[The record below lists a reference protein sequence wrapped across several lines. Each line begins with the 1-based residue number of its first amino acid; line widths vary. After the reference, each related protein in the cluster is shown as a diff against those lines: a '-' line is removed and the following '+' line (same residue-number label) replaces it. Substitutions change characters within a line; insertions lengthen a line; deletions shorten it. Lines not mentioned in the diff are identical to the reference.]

1 MAGPAASD
9 SQSVLPA
16 ESAALATMA
25 GAGASCAQAIPS
37 PSAACAAAVSGATHD
52 SYSAAFTPHPE
63 AAFPV
68 WRTFVPTARLYRSPA
83 RRNRSCSERRR
94 PRGNLSLA
102 MMNESIS
109 PPESALTTAVERLP
123 VIVFRLDRQLRLL
136 YINPAI
142 TTILGPRPEDLIGR
156 TALEAG
162 VNPEQWGLFAAACQR
177 VFTTGAPQEADFVA
191 ATSQG
196 TRHFEAHLFP
206 EADAD
211 GNVTSI
217 IGITTDR
224 TGRKLVEDALR
235 ESEERYHALI
245 SNVKSY
251 ALFGTDLQGIATTW
265 NEGVQRLLGYSRNEF
280 IGLTTEKLFSAEDV
294 ANGVHRDELQT
305 AAQDG
310 NSSNDL
316 WMLQK
321 DGTPFFAASVISR
334 ATDTGGHVIGFS
346 VVLRDRTAWKL
357 AQQERDTLLERERTF
372 RHEAEQA
379 SRLKDEFLATLSHE
393 LRSPL
398 NAIVGWVH
406 IARRHAGDNV
416 ELARSLDTIERN
428 VRAQTQIVN
437 DLLDMSRIMTG
448 QVRLDTQTIDLRD
461 AVSNAVEAVR
471 PAADLKR
478 VRIEKDLDA
487 SIGWTKVDQS
497 RLQQVLWNLLSNAVK
512 FTAPGGRVRVALER
526 VNSHA
531 EIIIQDSGVGIAP
544 AFLPFVFERFRQE
557 DSSTTRRHGGLGLGL
572 SIVKSLAELHG
583 GSVRASSPGEGQGS
597 TFTVSLPIVS
607 VQQEDSASESRGR
620 RIDDMNALPRLDHT
634 NVLVVDDEADSLLF
648 FGRLLEE
655 CGAHV
660 LLAVDA
666 DQAMDV
672 LRTEPVDI
680 LISDIG
686 MAGADGYQLIGQVR
700 ALKDER
706 LSTIPAVAVTAYARA
721 DDRRRLL
728 LAGFQMHMS
737 KPVEPH
743 ELIAGISSL
752 IGLTSHNAALKRAA
766 S

>member
-1 MAGPAASD
+1 MHEPNG
-9 SQSVLPA
+9 L
-16 ESAALATMA
+16 
-25 GAGASCAQAIPS
+25 
-37 PSAACAAAVSGATHD
+37 
-52 SYSAAFTPHPE
+52 
-63 AAFPV
+63 
-68 WRTFVPTARLYRSPA
+68 
-83 RRNRSCSERRR
+83 
-94 PRGNLSLA
+94 
-102 MMNESIS
+102 
-109 PPESALTTAVERLP
+109 PESAPTNVVERLP
-123 VIVFRLDRQLRLL
+123 VIVFRLDRQLRLR
-136 YINPAI
+136 YVNPAV
-142 TTILGPRPEDLIGR
+142 TTILGLRPEDLIGR

-162 VNPEQWGLFAAACQR
+162 VDSEQWAAFRIACEKA
-177 VFTTGAPQEADFVA
+177 FTTGKPTEADFVA
-191 ATSQG
+191 RTAQG
-196 TRHFEAHLFP
+196 TRYFEAHLFP
-206 EADAD
+206 EADAQ
-211 GNVTSI
+211 GVVTSLL
-217 IGITTDR
+217 GITTDR
-224 TGRKLVEDALR
+224 TGRKVVEQALR

-251 ALFGTDLQGIATTW
+251 ALFATDLNGIATTW
-265 NEGVQRLLGYSRNEF
+265 NEGVQRVLGYTRDEF
-280 IGLTTEKLFSAEDV
+280 IGLMTERLFSTEDV
-294 ANGVHRDELQT
+294 AKGIHRQELQT

-310 NSSNDL
+310 SSANDL

-321 DGTPFFAASVISR
+321 DGTPFFAACTLSR
-334 ATDTGGHVIGFS
+334 ATDASGHVTGFS

-357 AQQERDTLLERERTF
+357 AQQERDTLLERERTV
-372 RHEAEQA
+372 RQEAEQA

-406 IARRHAGDNV
+406 IARRHAGDNA

-448 QVRLDTQTIDLRD
+448 QVRLDMQTMDLRD

-471 PAADLKR
+471 PAADAKR
-478 VRIEKDLDA
+478 VRVEKTLDG
-487 SIGWTKVDQS
+487 SIGWTKVDPA
-497 RLQQVLWNLLSNAVK
+497 RLQQILWNLLANAVK
-512 FTAPGGRVRVALER
+512 FTPPGGRVRVALEHA
-526 VNSHA
+526 NSHA
-531 EIIIQDSGVGIAP
+531 EIVIQDSGVGIAST
-544 AFLPFVFERFRQE
+544 FLPFVFERFRQE

-597 TFTVSLPIVS
+597 TFTVALPIVP
-607 VQQEDSASESRGR
+607 VQSEEAAADNRGR
-620 RIDDMNALPRLDHT
+620 GPFDLNALPRLDHT

-666 DQAMDV
+666 DQAMD
-672 LRTEPVDI
+672 LLCNEPVDI

-743 ELIAGISSL
+743 ELVAGISSL

-766 S
+766 N

>member
-1 MAGPAASD
+1 LTVPD
-9 SQSVLPA
+9 
-16 ESAALATMA
+16 ESPRLE
-25 GAGASCAQAIPS
+25 
-37 PSAACAAAVSGATHD
+37 AAAATN
-52 SYSAAFTPHPE
+52 
-63 AAFPV
+63 V
-68 WRTFVPTARLYRSPA
+68 
-83 RRNRSCSERRR
+83 
-94 PRGNLSLA
+94 
-102 MMNESIS
+102 
-109 PPESALTTAVERLP
+109 VERLP
-123 VIVFRLDRQLRLL
+123 VIVFRLDRNLRLL
-136 YINPAI
+136 YVNPAV

-162 VNPEQWGLFAAACQR
+162 VDLEQWAPFEAACQK
-177 VFTTGAPQEADFVA
+177 VFTTGKPSEADFVA
-191 ATSQG
+191 RTAQG

-206 EADAD
+206 EADPA
-211 GNVTSI
+211 GEVISI
-217 IGITTDR
+217 LGITTDR

-251 ALFGTDLQGIATTW
+251 ALFATDLRGIATTW
-265 NEGVQRLLGYSRNEF
+265 NEGVQRLLGYTREEF
-280 IGLTTEKLFSAEDV
+280 IGLTAERLFSAEDV
-294 ANGVHRDELQT
+294 AKGIYRHELQV
-305 AAQDG
+305 AAEEG
-310 NSSNDL
+310 GSANDL

-321 DGTPFFAASVISR
+321 DGTPFFAACTFSR
-334 ATDTGGHVIGFS
+334 ATDTSGHVTGFS

-357 AQQERDTLLERERTF
+357 AQQERDTLLERERAV
-372 RHEAEQA
+372 RQEAEQA

-448 QVRLDTQTIDLRD
+448 QVRLDMQTIDLRD

-471 PAADLKR
+471 PAADAKR
-478 VRIEKDLDA
+478 VRIEKALEGN
-487 SIGWTKVDQS
+487 IGWTKVDPA
-497 RLQQVLWNLLSNAVK
+497 RLQQILWNLLANAVK
-512 FTAPGGRVRVALER
+512 FTPPGGRVRVALER

-531 EIIIQDSGVGIAP
+531 ELVIQDSGVGIAP

-583 GSVRASSPGEGQGS
+583 GTVRASSPGEGQGS
-597 TFTVSLPIVS
+597 TFTVALPIVS
-607 VQQEDSASESRGR
+607 VEEVAGDARSRVPF
-620 RIDDMNALPRLDHT
+620 DLNALPRLDHT

-672 LRTEPVDI
+672 LRSEPVDI

-706 LSTIPAVAVTAYARA
+706 LATIPAVAVTAYARA

-728 LAGFQMHMS
+728 LAGFQMHMA

-743 ELIAGISSL
+743 ELVAGISSL
-752 IGLTSHNAALKRAA
+752 MGLTSRNAALKRAA
-766 S
+766 N

>member
-1 MAGPAASD
+1 MILD
-9 SQSVLPA
+9 ELNRSQA
-16 ESAALATMA
+16 
-25 GAGASCAQAIPS
+25 PS
-37 PSAACAAAVSGATHD
+37 PTNV
-52 SYSAAFTPHPE
+52 
-63 AAFPV
+63 
-68 WRTFVPTARLYRSPA
+68 
-83 RRNRSCSERRR
+83 
-94 PRGNLSLA
+94 
-102 MMNESIS
+102 
-109 PPESALTTAVERLP
+109 VERLP

-136 YINPAI
+136 YINPAV
-142 TTILGPRPEDLIGR
+142 TTILGPRAEDLIGH

-162 VNPEQWGLFAAACQR
+162 LDPEQWGAFEAACAK
-177 VFTTGAPQEADFVA
+177 VFSMGTPTEADFVA
-191 ATSQG
+191 RTAQG
-196 TRHFEAHLFP
+196 KRYFEAHLFP
-206 EADAD
+206 ETDPS
-211 GNVTSI
+211 GGVTSI
-217 IGITTDR
+217 LGITTDR
-224 TGRKLVEDALR
+224 TGRKLAEDALR
-235 ESEERYHALI
+235 ESEERYHTLI

-251 ALFGTDLQGIATTW
+251 ALFATDLRGVATTW
-265 NEGVQRLLGYSRNEF
+265 NEGVQRLLGYTRSEF
-280 IGLTTEKLFSAEDV
+280 IGLPTEKLFSAEDV
-294 ANGVHRDELQT
+294 AKGVYRHELQV
-305 AAQDG
+305 AAEEG
-310 NSSNDL
+310 SSASDL

-321 DGTPFFAASVISR
+321 DGTPFFAACSLSR
-334 ATDTGGHVIGFS
+334 AADASGHVTGFS

-357 AQQERDTLLERERTF
+357 AQQERDALLERERTV

-406 IARRHAGDNV
+406 IARRHAGDNA
-416 ELARSLDTIERN
+416 ELARALDTIERN

-448 QVRLDTQTIDLRD
+448 QVRLDRQTIDLRD
-461 AVSNAVEAVR
+461 ALSNAVEAVR
-471 PAADLKR
+471 PAAEAKR
-478 VRIEKDLDA
+478 VRLDTA
-487 SIGWTKVDQS
+487 LEAGIGWTRVDPA
-497 RLQQVLWNLLSNAVK
+497 RLQQILWNLLANAVK
-512 FTAPGGRVRVALER
+512 FTPPGGKVRVALER

-531 EIIIQDSGVGIAP
+531 EIVIQDSGVGIAP

-583 GSVRASSPGEGQGS
+583 GSVRASSPGEGQGA
-597 TFTVSLPIVS
+597 TFTVALPIVPAQS
-607 VQQEDSASESRGR
+607 DEAVSDARPR
-620 RIDDMNALPRLDHT
+620 ATFDFNALPRLDHT

-672 LRTEPVDI
+672 LHSEPVDI
-680 LISDIG
+680 LVSDIG

-700 ALKDER
+700 ALEDER
-706 LSTIPAVAVTAYARA
+706 LATIPAVAVTAYARA
-721 DDRRRLL
+721 DDRRRVL

-752 IGLTSHNAALKRAA
+752 MGLTSRNAALKRAA
-766 S
+766 N

>member
-1 MAGPAASD
+1 M
-9 SQSVLPA
+9 
-16 ESAALATMA
+16 
-25 GAGASCAQAIPS
+25 
-37 PSAACAAAVSGATHD
+37 HD
-52 SYSAAFTPHPE
+52 S
-63 AAFPV
+63 
-68 WRTFVPTARLYRSPA
+68 
-83 RRNRSCSERRR
+83 NRPQERA
-94 PRGNLSLA
+94 P
-102 MMNESIS
+102 MNV
-109 PPESALTTAVERLP
+109 VERLP

-136 YINPAI
+136 YVNPAV

-162 VNPEQWGLFAAACQR
+162 VDPEQWASFEAACHK
-177 VFTTGAPQEADFVA
+177 VFATGEPTAADFVA
-191 ATSQG
+191 RTAQG
-196 TRHFEAHLFP
+196 KRHFEAHLFP
-206 EADAD
+206 ETAD
-211 GNVTSI
+211 GKVASI
-217 IGITTDR
+217 LGITTDR

-251 ALFGTDLQGIATTW
+251 ALFATDLQGIATTW
-265 NEGVQRLLGYSRNEF
+265 NEGVQRVLGYARDEF
-280 IGLTTEKLFSAEDV
+280 VGLTIEKLFSAEDV
-294 ANGVHRDELQT
+294 AKGVYRQELQT
-305 AAQDG
+305 AAEEG
-310 NSSNDL
+310 SSANDL

-321 DGTPFFAASVISR
+321 DGTPFFASCTFSR
-334 ATDTGGHVIGFS
+334 ATDAAGHVTGFS

-357 AQQERDTLLERERTF
+357 AQQERDALLERERTV
-372 RHEAEQA
+372 RQEAEQA

-406 IARRHAGDNV
+406 IARRHAGDNA

-448 QVRLDTQTIDLRD
+448 QVRLDMQTIDLRD

-471 PAADLKR
+471 PAADAKR
-478 VRIEKDLDA
+478 VRIEKELDGN
-487 SIGWTKVDQS
+487 IGWTKVDPA
-497 RLQQVLWNLLSNAVK
+497 RLQQILWNLLANAVK
-512 FTAPGGRVRVALER
+512 FTPPGGRVRVALER

-531 EIIIQDSGVGIAP
+531 EIVIQDSGVGIAP

-583 GSVRASSPGEGQGS
+583 GSVRASSPGEGQGA
-597 TFTVSLPIVS
+597 TFVVAFPIVP
-607 VQQEDSASESRGR
+607 VQSEEVAGDTRAR
-620 RIDDMNALPRLDHT
+620 PPFDLNALPRLDHT

-672 LRTEPVDI
+672 LRSEPVDI

-743 ELIAGISSL
+743 ELVAGISSL

-766 S
+766 N

>member
-1 MAGPAASD
+1 
-9 SQSVLPA
+9 
-16 ESAALATMA
+16 
-25 GAGASCAQAIPS
+25 
-37 PSAACAAAVSGATHD
+37 
-52 SYSAAFTPHPE
+52 
-63 AAFPV
+63 
-68 WRTFVPTARLYRSPA
+68 
-83 RRNRSCSERRR
+83 
-94 PRGNLSLA
+94 
-102 MMNESIS
+102 
-109 PPESALTTAVERLP
+109 VE
-123 VIVFRLDRQLRLL
+123 Q
-136 YINPAI
+136 
-142 TTILGPRPEDLIGR
+142 
-156 TALEAG
+156 
-162 VNPEQWGLFAAACQR
+162 
-177 VFTTGAPQEADFVA
+177 
-191 ATSQG
+191 
-196 TRHFEAHLFP
+196 
-206 EADAD
+206 
-211 GNVTSI
+211 
-217 IGITTDR
+217 
-224 TGRKLVEDALR
+224 ALR

-251 ALFGTDLQGIATTW
+251 ALFSTNLQGIATTW
-265 NEGVQRLLGYSRNEF
+265 NEGVERLLGYARDEF
-280 IGLTTEKLFSAEDV
+280 VGLPTEKLFSAEDV
-294 ANGVHRDELQT
+294 AKGVYRHELQ
-305 AAQDG
+305 AAAEDG
-310 NSSNDL
+310 SSANDL

-321 DGTPFFAASVISR
+321 DGTPFFAACSLSR
-334 ATDTGGHVIGFS
+334 ATDTSGHVTGFS

-357 AQQERDTLLERERTF
+357 AQQERDALLERERTV
-372 RHEAEQA
+372 RQEAEQA

-406 IARRHAGDNV
+406 IARRHAGDNA

-448 QVRLDTQTIDLRD
+448 QVRLDMQTIDLRD

-471 PAADLKR
+471 PAAEAKR
-478 VRIEKDLDA
+478 VRVEKTLGGN
-487 SIGWTKVDQS
+487 IGWTKVDPA
-497 RLQQVLWNLLSNAVK
+497 RLQQILWNLLANAVK
-512 FTAPGGRVRVALER
+512 FTPPGGRVRVALER

-531 EIIIQDSGVGIAP
+531 EIIIQDSGVGVAP
-544 AFLPFVFERFRQE
+544 NFLPFVFERFRQE

-572 SIVKSLAELHG
+572 SIVKSLTELHG
-583 GSVRASSPGEGQGS
+583 GSVRASSPGEGQGA
-597 TFTVSLPIVS
+597 TFTVTLPIVHA
-607 VQQEDSASESRGR
+607 QA
-620 RIDDMNALPRLDHT
+620 DDGAAEARTRAPFDLNAFPRLDHT

-672 LRTEPVDI
+672 LRSEPVDI

-728 LAGFQMHMS
+728 LAGFQMHMA

-743 ELIAGISSL
+743 ELVAGISSL

-766 S
+766 N

>member
-1 MAGPAASD
+1 MEETPG
-9 SQSVLPA
+9 SQ
-16 ESAALATMA
+16 
-25 GAGASCAQAIPS
+25 
-37 PSAACAAAVSGATHD
+37 AAAATN
-52 SYSAAFTPHPE
+52 
-63 AAFPV
+63 V
-68 WRTFVPTARLYRSPA
+68 
-83 RRNRSCSERRR
+83 
-94 PRGNLSLA
+94 
-102 MMNESIS
+102 
-109 PPESALTTAVERLP
+109 VERLP

-136 YINPAI
+136 YVNPAV
-142 TTILGPRPEDLIGR
+142 TAILGPRPEDLIGR

-162 VNPEQWGLFAAACQR
+162 VDAEQWAAFQAACAK
-177 VFTTGAPQEADFVA
+177 VFSTGQPSEADFVA
-191 ATSQG
+191 RLSQG

-206 EADAD
+206 ETDTS
-211 GNVTSI
+211 GEVTSLL
-217 IGITTDR
+217 GITTDR
-224 TGRKLVEDALR
+224 TRRKVVEDKLR

-251 ALFGTDLQGIATTW
+251 ALFATDLRGFATTW
-265 NEGVQRLLGYSRNEF
+265 NEGVARLLGYTRDEF

-294 ANGVHRDELQT
+294 AKGIHRHELQT
-305 AAQDG
+305 AAEEG
-310 NSSNDL
+310 SSANDI
-316 WMLQK
+316 WMLHK
-321 DGTPFFAASVISR
+321 DGTPFFASCTVSR
-334 ATDTGGHVIGFS
+334 ATDATGHVTGFS

-357 AQQERDTLLERERTF
+357 AQQERDTLLERERAV
-372 RHEAEQA
+372 RQEAEQA

-416 ELARSLDTIERN
+416 ELARSLDTVERN

-448 QVRLDTQTIDLRD
+448 QVRLDIQTIDLRD

-471 PAADLKR
+471 PAADAKR
-478 VRIEKDLDA
+478 VRVDKALES
-487 SIGWTKVDQS
+487 SIGWTKVDPA
-497 RLQQVLWNLLSNAVK
+497 RLQQILWNLLANAVK
-512 FTAPGGRVRVALER
+512 FTPPGGRVRVALER
-526 VNSHA
+526 VNSHV
-531 EIIIQDSGVGIAP
+531 EIVIQDSGVGIAS

-583 GSVRASSPGEGQGS
+583 GSVRASSPGEGQGA
-597 TFTVSLPIVS
+597 TFTVALPIVS
-607 VQQEDSASESRGR
+607 VQSEDPSGDARARAPS
-620 RIDDMNALPRLDHT
+620 DLNALPRLDHT

-660 LLAVDA
+660 MLAVDA

-672 LRTEPVDI
+672 LRSEPVDI

-743 ELIAGISSL
+743 ELVAGISSL

-766 S
+766 N

>member
-1 MAGPAASD
+1 MHD
-9 SQSVLPA
+9 FNRQQD
-16 ESAALATMA
+16 
-25 GAGASCAQAIPS
+25 CA
-37 PSAACAAAVSGATHD
+37 
-52 SYSAAFTPHPE
+52 
-63 AAFPV
+63 
-68 WRTFVPTARLYRSPA
+68 PT
-83 RRNRSCSERRR
+83 NV
-94 PRGNLSLA
+94 
-102 MMNESIS
+102 
-109 PPESALTTAVERLP
+109 VERLP
-123 VIVFRLDRQLRLL
+123 VIVFRMDRRLRLL
-136 YINPAI
+136 YVNSAV
-142 TTILGPRPEDLIGR
+142 TTILGRNPDELLGR
-156 TALEAG
+156 TGLEAG
-162 VNPEQWGLFAAACQR
+162 VDPEQWAAFQAACEK
-177 VFTTGAPQEADFVA
+177 VFTTNEPTEADFVA
-191 ATSQG
+191 RTSQG
-196 TRHFEAHLFP
+196 TRYFEAHLFP
-206 EADAD
+206 EPDSQGTAIP
-211 GNVTSI
+211 SLL
-217 IGITTDR
+217 GIMTDR
-224 TGRKLVEDALR
+224 TGRKVVEQALR

-251 ALFGTDLQGIATTW
+251 ALFATDLQGVVTTW
-265 NEGVQRLLGYSRNEF
+265 NEGVERLLGYGRNEF
-280 IGLTTEKLFSAEDV
+280 VGLPSEKLFSAEDV
-294 ANGVHRDELQT
+294 AKGVYRREMQT
-305 AAQDG
+305 AAEEG
-310 NSSNDL
+310 SSANDL

-321 DGTPFFAASVISR
+321 DGTPFFAACSLSR
-334 ATDTGGHVIGFS
+334 ATDASGHVTGFS

-357 AQQERDTLLERERTF
+357 AQQERDALLERERTV

-406 IARRHAGDNV
+406 IARRHAGDNA

-448 QVRLDTQTIDLRD
+448 QVRLDMQTIDLRD

-471 PAADLKR
+471 PAADAKR
-478 VRIEKDLDA
+478 VRVEKALDGN
-487 SIGWTKVDQS
+487 IGWTRVDPA
-497 RLQQVLWNLLSNAVK
+497 RLQQVLWNLLANAVK
-512 FTAPGGRVRVALER
+512 FTPPGGRVRVALER

-531 EIIIQDSGVGIAP
+531 EIVIQDSGVGIAP
-544 AFLPFVFERFRQE
+544 HFLPFVFERFRQE

-572 SIVKSLAELHG
+572 SIVKSLTELHG

-597 TFTVSLPIVS
+597 TFSVSLPIVHA
-607 VQQEDSASESRGR
+607 QSEEVAGDARDRAPS
-620 RIDDMNALPRLDHT
+620 DTNAFPRLDHT

-672 LRTEPVDI
+672 LRSEPVDI
-680 LISDIG
+680 LVSDIG

-743 ELIAGISSL
+743 ELVAGISSL

-766 S
+766 N